1 MGMKYD
7 WKWIKRERPEGRGF
21 KSPRAHHILKEKKG
35 SLKDKESY
43 PSTILPLTLW
53 TNGFSFSKTV
63 YASLH
68 GVEDSVIFITTEASP
83 FRAKRRSD

>member
-1 MGMKYD
+1 
-7 WKWIKRERPEGRGF
+7 
-21 KSPRAHHILKEKKG
+21 
-35 SLKDKESY
+35 LKDKESY

>member
-1 MGMKYD
+1 
-7 WKWIKRERPEGRGF
+7 
-21 KSPRAHHILKEKKG
+21 
-35 SLKDKESY
+35 LKDKESD

-68 GVEDSVIFITTEASP
+68 GVEDSANFHYNRKP
-83 FRAKRRSD
+83 RSLGRGGGQIKEKIYVR